1 MLADYELSLIK
12 ERTRS
17 GMRASRAKGKQIGP
31 KKNYFDVRKA
41 TEMRDRGF
49 GQIKIAR
56 ALGVGVG
63 RVNAW
68 ANEEYVP
75 QAVRQRVQLAAAT
88 MEVD

>member
-1 MLADYELSLIK
+1 
-12 ERTRS
+12 
-17 GMRASRAKGKQIGP
+17 
-31 KKNYFDVRKA
+31 
-41 TEMRDRGF
+41 MRDRGL

-75 QAVRQRVQLAAAT
+75 QEVRRRLQLATAT
-88 MEVD
+88 MEDD